1 MTTPRRELLMAYRWP
16 AAVVLSSLV
25 LAGAAAVL
33 AWTAVRLLSKPI
45 PVAIEGGLQVDKLVL
60 PPSVTI
66 RAEQP
71 LPVMVTQ
78 EVRIAGDAPLGIKGP
93 LTVRA
98 IEGAVQVKGD
108 VDARATVA
116 GIDNPVTVT
125 TDQPLPVQGDV
136 VVKEKV
142 MVGGNVTVEGNVGAK
157 VRPGLLPLP

>member
-1 MTTPRRELLMAYRWP
+1 MTLSRRDLLMAYRWP
-16 AAVVLSSLV
+16 MALVLSSVV
-25 LAGAAAVL
+25 LAV
-33 AWTAVRLLSKPI
+33 TAVRILSRPI
-45 PVAIEGGLQVDKLVL
+45 PIAIEGGLQVDKLVL

-66 RAEQP
+66 RAAQP
-71 LPVMVTQ
+71 LPVAVADK
-78 EVRIAGDAPLGIKGP
+78 VLISGDAPLGIKGP

-136 VVKEKV
+136 VVKDKV

>member
-1 MTTPRRELLMAYRWP
+1 MTLSHRDLLMAYRWP
-16 AAVVLSSLV
+16 MALVLSSVV
-25 LAGAAAVL
+25 LAVM
-33 AWTAVRLLSKPI
+33 AVRILSRPI
-45 PVAIEGGLQVDKLVL
+45 PIAIEGGLQVDKLVL

-66 RAEQP
+66 RAAQP
-71 LPVMVTQ
+71 LPVAVADK
-78 EVRIAGDAPLGIKGP
+78 VLISGDAPLGIKGP

-136 VVKEKV
+136 VVKDKV
-142 MVGGNVTVEGNVGAK
+142 TVGGNVTVEGNVGAK

>member
-1 MTTPRRELLMAYRWP
+1 MAYRWP

-25 LAGAAAVL
+25 LAGAAVVL

-66 RAEQP
+66 RADQP
-71 LPVMVTQ
+71 LPVMVTE
-78 EVRIAGDAPLGIKGP
+78 EVSIKGDAPLGIKGP

-98 IEGAVQVKGD
+98 IQGPVQVKGD
-108 VDARATVA
+108 VEARATVA
-116 GIDNPVTVT
+116 GIDKPVTVT

-136 VVKEKV
+136 VVKDKVTVGGKV
-142 MVGGNVTVEGNVGAK
+142 MVEGNVGAK

>member
-1 MTTPRRELLMAYRWP
+1 MTLSRRDLLMAYRWP
-16 AAVVLSSLV
+16 MALVLSSVV
-25 LAGAAAVL
+25 LAV
-33 AWTAVRLLSKPI
+33 TAVRILSRPI
-45 PVAIEGGLQVDKLVL
+45 PIAIEGGLQVDKLVL

-66 RAEQP
+66 RAAQP
-71 LPVMVTQ
+71 LPVAVADK
-78 EVRIAGDAPLGIKGP
+78 VLISGDAPLGIKGP

-125 TDQPLPVQGDV
+125 TDQPLPGQGDV
-136 VVKEKV
+136 VVKDKV

>member
-1 MTTPRRELLMAYRWP
+1 MTLSRRDLLMAYRWP
-16 AAVVLSSLV
+16 MALVLSSVV
-25 LAGAAAVL
+25 LAV
-33 AWTAVRLLSKPI
+33 TAVRILSRPI
-45 PVAIEGGLQVDKLVL
+45 PIAIEGGLQVDKLVL

-66 RAEQP
+66 RAAQP
-71 LPVMVTQ
+71 LPVAVADK
-78 EVRIAGDAPLGIKGP
+78 VLISGDAPLGIKGP

-136 VVKEKV
+136 VVKDKV
-142 MVGGNVTVEGNVGAK
+142 TVGGNVTVEGNVGAK

>member
-1 MTTPRRELLMAYRWP
+1 MTLSRRDLLMAYRWP
-16 AAVVLSSLV
+16 MALVLSSVV
-25 LAGAAAVL
+25 LAV
-33 AWTAVRLLSKPI
+33 TAVRILSRPI
-45 PVAIEGGLQVDKLVL
+45 PIAIEGGLQVDKLVL

-66 RAEQP
+66 RAAQP
-71 LPVMVTQ
+71 LPVAVADK
-78 EVRIAGDAPLGIKGP
+78 VLISGDAPLGIKGP

-136 VVKEKV
+136 VVKDKV
-142 MVGGNVTVEGNVGAK
+142 TVGGKVTVEGSVGAK

>member
-1 MTTPRRELLMAYRWP
+1 MTLSHRDLLMAYRWP
-16 AAVVLSSLV
+16 MALVLSSVV
-25 LAGAAAVL
+25 LAV
-33 AWTAVRLLSKPI
+33 TAVRILSRPI
-45 PVAIEGGLQVDKLVL
+45 PIAIEGGLQVDKLVL

-66 RAEQP
+66 RAAQP
-71 LPVMVTQ
+71 LPVAVADK
-78 EVRIAGDAPLGIKGP
+78 VLISGDAPLGIKGP

-136 VVKEKV
+136 VVKDKV
-142 MVGGNVTVEGNVGAK
+142 TVGGNVTVEGNVGAK

>member
-1 MTTPRRELLMAYRWP
+1 MTLSRRDLLMAYRWP
-16 AAVVLSSLV
+16 IALVLSSVV
-25 LAGAAAVL
+25 LAV
-33 AWTAVRLLSKPI
+33 TAVRILSRPI
-45 PVAIEGGLQVDKLVL
+45 PIAIEGGLQVDKLVL

-66 RAEQP
+66 RAAQP
-71 LPVMVTQ
+71 LPVAVADK
-78 EVRIAGDAPLGIKGP
+78 VLISGDAPLGIKGP

-136 VVKEKV
+136 VVKDKV
-142 MVGGNVTVEGNVGAK
+142 TVDGKVTVEGSVGAK

>member
-1 MTTPRRELLMAYRWP
+1 MTLSHRDLLMAYRWP
-16 AAVVLSSLV
+16 MALVLSSVV
-25 LAGAAAVL
+25 LAV
-33 AWTAVRLLSKPI
+33 TAVRILSRPI
-45 PVAIEGGLQVDKLVL
+45 PIAIEGGLQVDKLVL

-66 RAEQP
+66 RAAQP
-71 LPVMVTQ
+71 LPVAVADK
-78 EVRIAGDAPLGIKGP
+78 VLISGDAPLGIKGP

-136 VVKEKV
+136 VVKDKV

>member
-1 MTTPRRELLMAYRWP
+1 MTLSRRDLLMAYRWP
-16 AAVVLSSLV
+16 MALVLSSVV
-25 LAGAAAVL
+25 LAV
-33 AWTAVRLLSKPI
+33 TAVRILSRPI
-45 PVAIEGGLQVDKLVL
+45 PIAIEGGLQVDKLVL

-66 RAEQP
+66 RAAQP
-71 LPVMVTQ
+71 LPVAVA
-78 EVRIAGDAPLGIKGP
+78 EKVLISGDAPLGIKGP

-136 VVKEKV
+136 VVKDKV
-142 MVGGNVTVEGNVGAK
+142 TVGGNVTVEGNVGAK

>member
-1 MTTPRRELLMAYRWP
+1 MTLSRRDLLMAYRWP
-16 AAVVLSSLV
+16 IALVLSSVV
-25 LAGAAAVL
+25 LAV
-33 AWTAVRLLSKPI
+33 TAVRILSRPI
-45 PVAIEGGLQVDKLVL
+45 PIAIEGGLQVDKLVL

-66 RAEQP
+66 RAAQP
-71 LPVMVTQ
+71 LPVAVADK
-78 EVRIAGDAPLGIKGP
+78 VLISGDAPLGIKGP

-136 VVKEKV
+136 VVKDKV
-142 MVGGNVTVEGNVGAK
+142 TVGGNVTVEGNVGAK

>member
-1 MTTPRRELLMAYRWP
+1 MTLSRRDLLMAYRWP
-16 AAVVLSSLV
+16 MALVLSSVV
-25 LAGAAAVL
+25 LAV
-33 AWTAVRLLSKPI
+33 TAVRILSRPI
-45 PVAIEGGLQVDKLVL
+45 PIAIEGGLQVDKLVL

-66 RAEQP
+66 RAAQP
-71 LPVMVTQ
+71 LPVAVA
-78 EVRIAGDAPLGIKGP
+78 EKVLISGDAPLGIKGP

-136 VVKEKV
+136 VVKDKV